1 MSGLYPGLAAL
12 FIAVALFLLCLTI
25 YGVFVRAY
33 EQYQERYL
41 VRSLDDLGN
50 MFLFIDPRQLLAMN
64 VATMILL
71 GLLTYV
77 LSNILLAVMATIFG
91 FFLPMIVIKQ
101 LRKRRIRLFNA
112 QLVDA
117 LQGMSSAFKA
127 GLTFQ
132 QSVEFISKDAPNP
145 LGQEFTLYVREMKL
159 GVPIDEALLNM
170 AARVGSDDLDLV
182 AVSTNVAR
190 QLGGNMAEMFETL
203 AGTIRERFRLEGKIA
218 AMTSQGKLQ
227 GWVVAAMPI
236 VLGIVINY
244 QRPDLMQPLL
254 DSYWGYAMMATVA
267 IMEVL
272 GMLII
277 RRIVNIDI

>member
-1 MSGLYPGLAAL
+1 MSALYPGLAAI
-12 FIAVALFLLCLTI
+12 FITAALFLLFLVV

-33 EQYQERYL
+33 EQYQERYI

-64 VATMILL
+64 VATMVLL
-71 GLLTYV
+71 GLLAYV
-77 LSNILLAVMATIFG
+77 LSNALMAIFATIFG
-91 FFLPMIVIKQ
+91 FFLPMILIRY
-101 LRKRRIRLFNA
+101 LRQRRIRNFNA

-117 LQGMSSAFKA
+117 LQGMANAFKA

-132 QSVEFISKDAPNP
+132 QSVEFISKDAPSP
-145 LGQEFTLYVREMKL
+145 LGQEFTLYVREIKL
-159 GVPIDEALLNM
+159 GVSLDQALLNM

-182 AVSTNVAR
+182 AVSTNIAR

-203 AGTIRERFRLEGKIA
+203 STTIRERFRLEGKIA
-218 AMTSQGKLQ
+218 SMTAQGKLQ

-236 VLGIVINY
+236 ALGLIVNY

-254 DSYWGYAMMATVA
+254 NSYWGYAMIAAVA

-272 GMLII
+272 GLLMI

>member
-1 MSGLYPGLAAL
+1 MNALYPGLAAL
-12 FIAVALFLLCLTI
+12 SITAALFFLFLVV

-33 EQYQERYL
+33 ERYQERYV

-50 MFLFIDPRQLLAMN
+50 MFLFIDPRQLLATN
-64 VATMILL
+64 VATMVLL
-71 GLLTYV
+71 GMLTYV
-77 LSNILLAVMATIFG
+77 IFNGLMAIFGTIFG
-91 FFLPMIVIKQ
+91 FFLPMILIKQ
-101 LRKRRIRLFNA
+101 FRKRRIRLFNA

-117 LQGMSSAFKA
+117 LQGMSNAFKA

-132 QSVEFISKDAPNP
+132 QSVEFIAKDAPNP
-145 LGQEFTLYVREMKL
+145 LGQEFTLYVREIKL
-159 GVPIDEALLNM
+159 GVALDQALLNM
-170 AARVGSDDLDLV
+170 AARVGSDDMDLV
-182 AVSTNVAR
+182 AVATNIAR

-203 AGTIRERFRLEGKIA
+203 SGTIRERFRLEGKIA
-218 AMTSQGKLQ
+218 SMTAQGKMQ
-227 GWVVAAMPI
+227 GWVVAAMPLALGLI
-236 VLGIVINY
+236 VNY

-254 DSYWGYAMMATVA
+254 DSYWGYAMVAAVA